1 MSEFPLCIE
10 QVLKQEQ
17 YKDLIRDAEHY
28 RTIKAVTQSEPKTSH
43 STRVSG
49 RRALVK
55 LARRIPILGPMGHAR
70 T

>member
-28 RTIKAVTQSEPKTSH
+28 RTIKAEAPSQHPCITTTGAGESGPAHTDLRANRPRANLSWKSE
-43 STRVSG
+43 
-49 RRALVK
+49 
-55 LARRIPILGPMGHAR
+55 
-70 T
+70 